1 MDADDEKH
9 IQEQLEL
16 MQNQQN
22 VMRHA
27 AKNDGTT
34 IVRRSNINNVEQL
47 VDEPFYNNCGN
58 NIVHISQKGKRK
70 VSGQVKQ
77 ISNKRSKLNDS
88 AGNKLNFDDVEFLIL
103 EVEKRPPLWDYSLPL
118 LQRKST
124 IKQRLWSEIAL
135 ALNGKI
141 SAEETQKKFKS
152 LHDTFRKII
161 QSEQRMSG
169 SARKD
174 TIQKWPHYHSMSFL
188 KDSCLQKITVS
199 NINNDD
205 SNLSLMD
212 DEDNAES
219 IRTDSSKGKKKKTN
233 DGSTDAIERIA
244 DAICQEKNITLPP
257 PPEPDEIDSF
267 LSLVGFRLQKM
278 PPKTRLEIMQN
289 ILQLTYERII
299 QENVYE

>member
-1 MDADDEKH
+1 MEHDDCELVQTCGVCEQICNQKDIAEHSCLEGYSSYAVDPNTLYFYPLAD
-9 IQEQLEL
+9 
-16 MQNQQN
+16 
-22 VMRHA
+22 
-27 AKNDGTT
+27 DGTT

-47 VDEPFYNNCGN
+47 VDEPFYDNCGN

-103 EVEKRPPLWDYSLPL
+103 EVQKRPPLWDYSLPL

-161 QSEQRMSG
+161 QSEQRMNG
-169 SARKD
+169 SVRKD

-219 IRTDSSKGKKKKTN
+219 IRTEN
-233 DGSTDAIERIA
+233 MF
-244 DAICQEKNITLPP
+244 
-257 PPEPDEIDSF
+257 F
-267 LSLVGFRLQKM
+267 LYSRFQ
-278 PPKTRLEIMQN
+278 
-289 ILQLTYERII
+289 
-299 QENVYE
+299 

>member
-1 MDADDEKH
+1 
-9 IQEQLEL
+9 
-16 MQNQQN
+16 
-22 VMRHA
+22 
-27 AKNDGTT
+27 DGTT

-47 VDEPFYNNCGN
+47 VDEPFYDNCGR
-58 NIVHISQKGKRK
+58 KRK

-161 QSEQRMSG
+161 QSEQRMNG
-169 SARKD
+169 SPRKD
-174 TIQKWPHYHSMSFL
+174 TIQKWPHYL
-188 KDSCLQKITVS
+188 
-199 NINNDD
+199 
-205 SNLSLMD
+205 
-212 DEDNAES
+212 
-219 IRTDSSKGKKKKTN
+219 IR
-233 DGSTDAIERIA
+233 
-244 DAICQEKNITLPP
+244 
-257 PPEPDEIDSF
+257 
-267 LSLVGFRLQKM
+267 
-278 PPKTRLEIMQN
+278 
-289 ILQLTYERII
+289 
-299 QENVYE
+299 

>member
-1 MDADDEKH
+1 MHGCLEGYSSYAVDPNTLYFYPLAD
-9 IQEQLEL
+9 
-16 MQNQQN
+16 
-22 VMRHA
+22 
-27 AKNDGTT
+27 DGTT

-58 NIVHISQKGKRK
+58 NVVHISQKGKRK

-103 EVEKRPPLWDYSLPL
+103 EWDYSLPL

-152 LHDTFRKII
+152 LHDT
-161 QSEQRMSG
+161 
-169 SARKD
+169 
-174 TIQKWPHYHSMSFL
+174 
-188 KDSCLQKITVS
+188 TVS